1 MDQNKMTDWDLEEDS
16 SGTTLEEMDKL
27 VTVLKEARDKYDAA
41 SEAKTQAHNELEAVQ
56 KLVLDT
62 LRTNKRMN
70 YSVQGIGTVYVIEKE
85 VYRTPKTN
93 EDKIK
98 LFNYIKEKYGP
109 DALMS
114 MTSIVH
120 QTLNSW
126 ANKESESGVMSIPGL
141 EAPTMTE
148 TVGLRKR

>member
-1 MDQNKMTDWDLEEDS
+1 MDQL
-16 SGTTLEEMDKL
+16 LL
-27 VTVLKEARDKYDAA
+27 QLKEKRDAYDRAA
-41 SEAKTQAHNELEAVQ
+41 EAKTLAHNELEAMEA
-56 KLVLDT
+56 LVLNT
-62 LRTNKRMN
+62 LRANKRTS
-70 YSVQGIGTVYVIEKE
+70 YSVQGIGTAYIIEKE

-98 LFNYIKEKYGP
+98 LFNYIKEKYGSE
-109 DALMS
+109 ALMS

-148 TVGLRKR
+148 TVGMRGK